1 MNTTAYTP
9 EVMKQT
15 GQIYDKLEQL
25 PLDKRVIMKVLA
37 DTFIS
42 GMLAQEWL
50 AAERD
55 SDVKVE

>member
-42 GMLAQEWL
+42 GTLTQERL

>member
-37 DTFIS
+37 DAFIS
-42 GMLAQEWL
+42 GMLAQERL

>member
-42 GMLAQEWL
+42 GTLTQERL
-50 AAERD
+50 AAERN

>member
-37 DTFIS
+37 DAFIS
-42 GMLAQEWL
+42 GTLTQERL

>member
-42 GMLAQEWL
+42 GMLAQKWL
-50 AAERD
+50 ATEQD